1 MPGKTLPHSDDLLD
15 DVRSVISQ
23 SLLGIAAA
31 LSELLKPM
39 VAHEALVIFTE
50 DCTGRPQK
58 KAGAA
63 QIVEHVTIA
72 ELDVLRGRAA
82 GAQPTRFDDAVIAG
96 GAHPALVFTADTA
109 AILVLV
115 DAEPVAPETAD
126 RIARVWQL
134 VALSIRQ
141 QVAAASP
148 SYLADSRTASRDR
161 ASLIA
166 DLTDAHATAL
176 ESLLVV
182 LRSPQHG
189 DAAARQRAVEIAAGA
204 MVSLRAVSDRDRLL
218 SEEPVHSAFER
229 LRDDLAPLVRH
240 GGLDVEFVP
249 PPATGRP
256 LPGEVAHAARA
267 VVRGAVLALSDAAG
281 VDRVRIQWDC
291 DGSSL
296 LVDIRDNGAG
306 DLTAETAG
314 LGQLAARVAV
324 LDGSFTVAGT
334 AGWGSQLQITLPL
347 DAAAP
352 SLNVSEAGQ
361 LTPRERE
368 VLVLLAEGARN
379 RAIATA
385 LTISENTV
393 KFHVAN
399 LLHKTGTTSRA
410 QLVALVATSAG
421 RAERPA
427 TG

>member
-1 MPGKTLPHSDDLLD
+1 MG
-15 DVRSVISQ
+15 
-23 SLLGIAAA
+23 
-31 LSELLKPM
+31 
-39 VAHEALVIFTE
+39 
-50 DCTGRPQK
+50 
-58 KAGAA
+58 
-63 QIVEHVTIA
+63 
-72 ELDVLRGRAA
+72 LR
-82 GAQPTRFDDAVIAG
+82 
-96 GAHPALVFTADTA
+96 
-109 AILVLV
+109 
-115 DAEPVAPETAD
+115 
-126 RIARVWQL
+126 
-134 VALSIRQ
+134 
-141 QVAAASP
+141 
-148 SYLADSRTASRDR
+148 
-161 ASLIA
+161 
-166 DLTDAHATAL
+166 
-176 ESLLVV
+176 
-182 LRSPQHG
+182 
-189 DAAARQRAVEIAAGA
+189 
-204 MVSLRAVSDRDRLL
+204 RL
-218 SEEPVHSAFER
+218 
-229 LRDDLAPLVRH
+229 
-240 GGLDVEFVP
+240 
-249 PPATGRP
+249 
-256 LPGEVAHAARA
+256 
-267 VVRGAVLALSDAAG
+267 
-281 VDRVRIQWDC
+281 
-291 DGSSL
+291 SL

>member
-189 DAAARQRAVEIAAGA
+189 DVAARQRAVEIAAGA